1 MRATLSHRYQK
12 LYSKVSNSI
21 YRKNGHVRLS
31 NCSRK
36 IGQTD
41 KPADTNR
48 IWCILALNL
57 TSGGNN
63 FNDFLDNQLIKFRVI
78 FG

>member
-1 MRATLSHRYQK
+1 
-12 LYSKVSNSI
+12 
-21 YRKNGHVRLS
+21 
-31 NCSRK
+31 
-36 IGQTD
+36 
-41 KPADTNR
+41 
-48 IWCILALNL
+48 L